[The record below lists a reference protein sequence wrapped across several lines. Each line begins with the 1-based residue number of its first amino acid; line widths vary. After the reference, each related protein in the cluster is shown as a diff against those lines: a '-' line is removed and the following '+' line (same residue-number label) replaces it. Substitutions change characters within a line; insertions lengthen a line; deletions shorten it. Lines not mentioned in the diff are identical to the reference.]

1 MVPTTGS
8 PAASNDP
15 EDAPT
20 DLPKSRE
27 KAAKIK
33 KKTAKSSKN
42 LINFGKKEKFEK
54 DLKKDL
60 QKNYKIDKKIEGRI
74 EATEVKPDIVITEK
88 GVTNRYTT
96 G

>member
-20 DLPKSRE
+20 DLPKSSE
-27 KAAKIK
+27 KAAKMIK
-33 KKTAKSSKN
+33 KSAKSSKN
-42 LINFGKKEKFEK
+42 LIKLINFGKKEK

-60 QKNYKIDKKIEGRI
+60 PLKGPESKK
-74 EATEVKPDIVITEK
+74 VKEDFEKEMEKEK
-88 GVTNRYTT
+88 GVQD
-96 G
+96 